1 MGIKFSNNAKTSL
14 SAALSSSATSCTVSD
29 ASVFPTIGSYDYFY
43 LTFEETGNNPNNE
56 VVKVTAVSGN
66 TLTITRAQ
74 DGTTARAFSSGDKAE
89 LRLTTKGLEDVVDN
103 SEVVTTAPSASDG
116 NDKPAGYV
124 WYVVS

>member
-1 MGIKFSNNAKTSL
+1 MGIKFSNNAKTTL
-14 SAALSSSATSCTVSD
+14 SAALTSSATSCTVTD

-43 LTFEETGNNPNNE
+43 MTLEEAGSSPAIE
-56 VVKVTAVSGN
+56 VVKVTAVSSN

-74 DGTTARAFSSGDKAE
+74 DGTTAAAFASGDKAE
-89 LRLTTKGLEDVVDN
+89 LRLTTKGLEDVVNN

-116 NDKPAGYV
+116 DDKPAGYV